1 MVSGTELLDRLA
13 EARLLGIVRGADA
26 AAVEATAHVLI
37 DAGVELLE
45 VSLTSP
51 DALAVIN
58 RLAGSAAQRAVIGAG
73 TVLSTAQ
80 AEAVHAAGARFAVTP
95 DLGAGARRAV
105 ALGLPTVAGVLTPTE
120 VRAATELGAA
130 AVKLF
135 PAASMG
141 PGYLRAL
148 RGPYPDVHVVPV
160 GGVDVGNAAEYLA
173 CGAVAVGAS
182 SALVADAADGGDLDA
197 LVDRAHAFLAAVAA

>member
-13 EARLLGIVRGADA
+13 AVRLLGIVRGADA

-58 RLAGSAAQRAVIGAG
+58 RLAGSAARAVIGAG

-120 VRAATELGAA
+120 VRAAMELGAA

-135 PAASMG
+135 PAAAMG
-141 PGYLRAL
+141 PGYVRAL
-148 RGPYPDVHVVPV
+148 RGPYPNAHVVPV

-197 LVDRAHAFLAAVAA
+197 LANRAQAFLAAVAA

>member
-13 EARLLGIVRGADA
+13 AVRLLGIVRGADA

-58 RLAGSAAQRAVIGAG
+58 RLAGSAARAVIGAG

-120 VRAATELGAA
+120 VRAAMELGAA

-135 PAASMG
+135 PAAAMG
-141 PGYLRAL
+141 PGYVRAL
-148 RGPYPDVHVVPV
+148 RGPYPNAHVVPV

-197 LVDRAHAFLAAVAA
+197 LADRAQAFLAAVAA